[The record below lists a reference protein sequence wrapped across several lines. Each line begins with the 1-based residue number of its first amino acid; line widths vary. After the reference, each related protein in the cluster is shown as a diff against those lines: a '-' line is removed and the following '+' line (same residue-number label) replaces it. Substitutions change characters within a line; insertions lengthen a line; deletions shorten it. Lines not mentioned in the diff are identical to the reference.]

1 MGWKI
6 AFYYPGLKMMNSG
19 DGGGRGSVSDVSFI
33 RAIFLTCSVS
43 LCQVSDRRIV
53 EDCDDSLFSSM
64 GFCEPSHS
72 I

>member
-6 AFYYPGLKMMNSG
+6 AFYYPGLRMMNLG
-19 DGGGRGSVSDVSFI
+19 WFGGGRGVSDVSFI
-33 RAIFLTCSVS
+33 RAILLTCSVS

-53 EDCDDSLFSSM
+53 KDCDDSLLSSM
-64 GFCEPSHS
+64 GFCEGRHS